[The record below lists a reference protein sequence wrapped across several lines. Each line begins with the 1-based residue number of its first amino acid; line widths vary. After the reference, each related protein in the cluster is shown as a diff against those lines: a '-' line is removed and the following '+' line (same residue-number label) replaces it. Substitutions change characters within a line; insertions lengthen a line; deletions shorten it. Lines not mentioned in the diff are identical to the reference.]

1 MTLELKLR
9 KVGNSLGA
17 VFSKEALARFNAKEG
32 DTLFLTEAPDGFRI
46 TASDPNF
53 SKQMESAEKVMR
65 RYRNTLKELAK

>member
-9 KVGNSLGA
+9 KLGNSLGA

-32 DTLFLTEAPDGFRI
+32 DILFLTEVLDGFRI
-46 TASDPNF
+46 TVGDPNF
-53 SKQMESAEKVMR
+53 SRQMKSAEKVMR